1 MGVSAVDLRSED
13 QRADDL
19 MFVSVSFHIAF
30 LDKKVYFTLSLF
42 TQVYMGNSE
51 PLEKPNKMARVTLRW
66 TSIPTRV
73 E

>member
-19 MFVSVSFHIAF
+19 MFVSASFHIVF
-30 LDKKVYFTLSLF
+30 LDNKVYFTLSLF

-51 PLEKPNKMARVTLRW
+51 PLEKPKKNAESNAPMD
-66 TSIPTRV
+66 
-73 E
+73 

>member
-1 MGVSAVDLRSED
+1 MGVSAVDFRSED

-19 MFVSVSFHIAF
+19 MFVSASFHIVF
-30 LDKKVYFTLSLF
+30 LYNKVYFTLSLF

-51 PLEKPNKMARVTLRW
+51 PLEKPKKMLRVTLRW
-66 TSIPTRV
+66 TNIPTRV